1 MRAVVAV
8 PAPCGRCSMFA
19 WHQRRQ
25 PFALAGWGEIV
36 RQPDQPSA
44 CVSARSPLL
53 ALLGSTKT
61 RGLRVDAAHVDVALR
76 SPSKTTPSASC
87 SGRGAPSRR
96 GRRAGV
102 NARTTGNLLT
112 QGSQA
117 PGQTALRR
125 NTRMQFRKL
134 GCLAHLRSMRVAFR
148 SCSYPRSTK
157 VLITAFGP
165 FGLTW
170 PREPCNG

>member
-1 MRAVVAV
+1 MTDQKSSHAGVAAGAHARPLLIACPLRPSGV
-8 PAPCGRCSMFA
+8 CIDHAPAR
-19 WHQRRQ
+19 
-25 PFALAGWGEIV
+25 I
-36 RQPDQPSA
+36 QPSA
-44 CVSARSPLL
+44 PASVL
-53 ALLGSTKT
+53 AAPCWRCSTKT

>member
-1 MRAVVAV
+1 MRPLFDVCVA
-8 PAPCGRCSMFA
+8 PASS
-19 WHQRRQ
+19 
-25 PFALAGWGEIV
+25 ALCTGWGEIV
-36 RQPDQPSA
+36 RTRRFSPGCGGPRLRQCSQ
-44 CVSARSPLL
+44 PLL

>member
-25 PFALAGWGEIV
+25 PFALAGAKSCEHAKCCDLLAA
-36 RQPDQPSA
+36 Q
-44 CVSARSPLL
+44 L

>member
-1 MRAVVAV
+1 MRPLFDVCVA
-8 PAPCGRCSMFA
+8 PASS
-19 WHQRRQ
+19 
-25 PFALAGWGEIV
+25 ALCTGWGEIV
-36 RQPDQPSA
+36 RTRAPLSCGSRPAPASVLA
-44 CVSARSPLL
+44 APCPLL

-61 RGLRVDAAHVDVALR
+61 RGLRVDAAHVDVMLR

>member
-1 MRAVVAV
+1 MQLWRCQPRAAVVRCLRGTSV
-8 PAPCGRCSMFA
+8 VSPLHWLGRNRA
-19 WHQRRQ
+19 NTR
-25 PFALAGWGEIV
+25 
-36 RQPDQPSA
+36 PSPRA
-44 CVSARSPLL
+44 CVSARGPLL